1 MPNILALPR
10 TSSAIN
16 SETKELEHAVP
27 LRVLFK
33 MPFNRTRRHVV
44 ATLDG
49 FWVSCSCLHFQA
61 PAGGLNGFW
70 SIPDPEAGS
79 PGTGRGREPR
89 VFGLLLRA

>member
-10 TSSAIN
+10 ISGAIN

-70 SIPDPEAGS
+70 STPDPEVRF